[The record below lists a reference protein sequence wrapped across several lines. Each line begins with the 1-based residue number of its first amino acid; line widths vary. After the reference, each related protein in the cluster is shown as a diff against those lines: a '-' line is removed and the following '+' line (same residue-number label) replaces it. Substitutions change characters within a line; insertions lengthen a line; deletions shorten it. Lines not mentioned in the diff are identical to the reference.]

1 METQTQDDPWSVLSS
16 LTLIECEACGHE
28 NSRSLKV
35 CEECQA
41 ALAIEDD
48 EPGFNFVSGAGR
60 SQRLQP
66 LAIEKAKHLQAL
78 KALYEAKMAGTGSDA
93 ELKATIVQYHQMM
106 SYAHEYMKSQ
116 RAKDTLLTDLG
127 EAESAMAY
135 RLIDEVEQ
143 LFLGLA
149 QMRRYF
155 DTHQLSDLSEGF
167 AQFEDSM
174 LEVSRIQGDAYD
186 QANQFDD

>member
-1 METQTQDDPWSVLSS
+1 MDTETQDDPWSVLSN
-16 LTLIECEACGHE
+16 LALIECDACGHQ
-28 NSRSLKV
+28 NSRSLKT

-41 ALAIEDD
+41 ALAVEDD

-66 LAIEKAKHLQAL
+66 LSIEKAKHLQTM
-78 KALYEAKMAGTGSDA
+78 KALYEAKIAGVGSDA

-116 RAKDTLLTDLG
+116 RAKDTLLTGL
-127 EAESAMAY
+127 AASESAMAY

-143 LFLGLA
+143 LYLALGL
-149 QMRRYF
+149 MRKYF
-155 DTHQLSDLSEGF
+155 DSNKLSDLSDGF
-167 AQFEDSM
+167 AQFEESM
-174 LEVSRIQGDAYD
+174 LEVSRIQGDAFD

>member
-1 METQTQDDPWSVLSS
+1 MDTETQDDPWSVLSS
-16 LTLIECEACGHE
+16 LALVECDACGHQ
-28 NSRSLKV
+28 NARSLKN

-41 ALAIEDD
+41 ALATEDD

-60 SQRLQP
+60 AQRLQP
-66 LAIEKAKHLQAL
+66 LPIEKAKHLQKM
-78 KALYEAKMAGTGSDA
+78 KALYEAKMAGGGSDA

-116 RAKDTLLTDLG
+116 RAKDTLGGMAPD
-127 EAESAMAY
+127 EIKMAE
-135 RLIDEVEQ
+135 RLLAEIEE
-143 LFLGLA
+143 LFVALGL
-149 QMRRYF
+149 MKRYF
-155 DTHQLSDLSEGF
+155 ESNKLSDLSDGF

-174 LEVSRIQGDAYD
+174 LEVSRIQGDAFD